1 VRVLAVAS
9 RSLGLGLRVW
19 VSAPKEVAME
29 RLARRTGRR
38 VPVSAWEASWIYDQ
52 ATTRAAGRRL
62 DARIDTGRPQDPA
75 SLVAL
80 LGPMLDA

>member
-1 VRVLAVAS
+1 VVTAEGGRVE
-9 RSLGLGLRVW
+9 LGEQVI
-19 VSAPKEVAME
+19 VEA
-29 RLARRTGRR
+29 TG
-38 VPVSAWEASWIYDQ
+38 
-52 ATTRAAGRRL
+52 AGRRL

>member
-1 VRVLAVAS
+1 
-9 RSLGLGLRVW
+9 
-19 VSAPKEVAME
+19 
-29 RLARRTGRR
+29 
-38 VPVSAWEASWIYDQ
+38 
-52 ATTRAAGRRL
+52 L